1 MNILK
6 TLCGIHSPSG
16 EEFRVKEFLVD
27 YINSSKYW
35 WKKKPKLIYGDG
47 FQDNL
52 IVVFGKPKVAFI
64 AHMDTVGYTVRYD
77 KEIIPIGSPVNETGD
92 KLQGHD
98 SISRIDCILHKNSQ
112 EFNLSY
118 IYKRLIQ
125 TGTSLT
131 FKPNFCETDSTIQTP
146 YLDNRLGVWM
156 LLKLAETM
164 ENGIIAFSSW
174 EEHGGGSVEFLT
186 NYLHEKLK
194 IKQIII
200 ADTTYVSEGIEH
212 NKGAVIS
219 LRDAY
224 IPRKIFVDK
233 IKDIAIKYDIK
244 HQLEVEYSGG
254 SDGASVQRSPYPV
267 DWCFV
272 GLPISNIHSPE
283 EIVNKNDIF
292 ATLKLYQQLMKNL
305 Q

>member
-6 TLCGIHSPSG
+6 TLCSIHSPSG
-16 EEFRVKEFLVD
+16 EEFRMKEFLVD

-35 WKKKPKLIYGDG
+35 WKKKPKLIYGKE

-64 AHMDTVGYTVRYD
+64 AHMDTVGYTVRYN
-77 KEIIPIGSPVNETGD
+77 KEIIPIGTPVNETGD
-92 KLQGHD
+92 MLQGQD
-98 SISRIDCILHKNSQ
+98 SISEIECLVHKNS
-112 EFNLSY
+112 EEYNLSY

-131 FKPNFCETDSTIQTP
+131 FKPDFRVTEDMIQTP
-146 YLDNRLGVWM
+146 YLDNRLSVWI
-156 LLKLAETM
+156 LLKIAETM
-164 ENGIIAFSSW
+164 SNGILVFSSW

-186 NYLHEKLK
+186 KYLYERFN
-194 IKQIII
+194 IKQTII

-212 NKGAVIS
+212 DKGTVIS

-224 IPRKIFVDK
+224 IPRKLFVDK
-233 IKDIAIKYDIK
+233 IKNIAIENNIK

-254 SDGASVQRSPYPV
+254 SDGASVQKSPYPV

-272 GLPISNIHSPE
+272 GLPISNIHSPD

-292 ATLKLYQQLMKNL
+292 ATIKLYQKIMSNL

>member
-6 TLCGIHSPSG
+6 TLCSIHSPSG
-16 EEFRVKEFLVD
+16 EEFRMKEFLVD

-35 WKKKPKLIYGDG
+35 WKKKPKLIYGKE

-64 AHMDTVGYTVRYD
+64 AHMDTVGYTVRYN
-77 KEIIPIGSPVNETGD
+77 KEIIPIGTPVNETGD
-92 KLQGHD
+92 ILQGQD
-98 SISRIDCILHKNSQ
+98 SISEIECLVHKNS
-112 EFNLSY
+112 EEYNLSY

-131 FKPNFCETDSTIQTP
+131 FKPDFRVTEDMIQTP
-146 YLDNRLGVWM
+146 YLDNRLSVWI
-156 LLKLAETM
+156 LLKIAETM
-164 ENGIIAFSSW
+164 SNGILVFSSW

-186 NYLHEKLK
+186 KYLYERFN
-194 IKQIII
+194 IKQTII

-212 NKGAVIS
+212 DKGTVIS

-224 IPRKIFVDK
+224 IPRKLFVDK
-233 IKDIAIKYDIK
+233 IKNIAIENNIK

-254 SDGASVQRSPYPV
+254 SDGASVQKSPYPV

-272 GLPISNIHSPE
+272 GLPISNIHSPD

-292 ATLKLYQQLMKNL
+292 ATIKLYQKIMSNL